1 MIYYPGYFSYIL
13 KLLQNKNCFKRKKE
27 GKKSRKRKTGSED
40 GARPVLE
47 WGLGRGSQQP
57 FCTRAPVF
65 PRPGCHP
72 RTTWS
77 APGNV
82 YPLPLTLL
90 PGRWGVEPGLRSPS
104 WPSLAI
110 QDPRACQPLPWAWH
124 FISTPSILAEW
135 AERAMPS
142 PSSYTHSP

>member
-1 MIYYPGYFSYIL
+1 M
-13 KLLQNKNCFKRKKE
+13 
-27 GKKSRKRKTGSED
+27 
-40 GARPVLE
+40 LE
-47 WGLGRGSQQP
+47 WGLGRGLRQP

-65 PRPGCHP
+65 PGPGCHP

-90 PGRWGVEPGLRSPS
+90 PGRWGVGPGLRSPS

-124 FISTPSILAEW
+124 FISTPSILAKW

-142 PSSYTHSP
+142 PSSQNKYVFPNNWIDAALNDNQPMGIAHTDIMVTFPRR